1 MRFESHRLLRVAV
14 PHRPPRRKILGILVS
29 IGVAWGLGTGVPSRA
44 AEPTAAAPVE
54 SLSQSQDQAM
64 PWTSLFDGKSLA
76 GWKITRFGGEGDVFV
91 EERNLVLGFGSPLT
105 GVTYEK
111 EFPKV
116 DYEIEVE
123 AQRVEGNDFFCGLT
137 FPVLD
142 SHCSLILG
150 GWGGALVGISSL
162 DGLDASEN
170 ETQKFMNFKKGQWY
184 SVRVRVTKQEIKA
197 WIDKEQVVQV
207 ALEGRKIST
216 RPEVDLS
223 KPLGIATFQTR
234 AAIRKIGYRP
244 LLEPLR

>member
-1 MRFESHRLLRVAV
+1 MRFESHPLLRVPV
-14 PHRPPRRKILGILVS
+14 PHRPTRRKILGILVS
-29 IGVAWGLGTGVPSRA
+29 IAVAWGLAAGDPSRA
-44 AEPTAAAPVE
+44 AEPTAAPAE
-54 SLSQSQDQAM
+54 SQDQAM
-64 PWTSLFDGKSLA
+64 QWKSLFDGKSLA
-76 GWKITRFGGEGDVFV
+76 GWKVTRFGGEGDVFV
-91 EERNLVLGFGSPLT
+91 EEGNLVLGFGSPMT

-150 GWGGALVGISSL
+150 GWGGALVGLSSL

-197 WIDKEQVVQV
+197 WIDNEQVVQV

-234 AAIRKIGYRP
+234 SAIRKIRYRP
-244 LLEPLR
+244 RTPSAR